1 MSDEER
7 YRRHAKFCREQA
19 SLLRGPE
26 AERWAGHTDEY
37 ERLADVAAEMSG
49 CLVGGVVIR
58 IRISQAV
65 GRRKRDAERLLSS
78 GFTLSGSVH
87 WNITGSGPVPRRRLT
102 ERRYSAPACKQG
114 DQR

>member
-37 ERLADVAAEMSG
+37 ERLADVASG
-49 CLVGGVVIR
+49 M
-58 IRISQAV
+58 
-65 GRRKRDAERLLSS
+65 DAD
-78 GFTLSGSVH
+78 G
-87 WNITGSGPVPRRRLT
+87 IPPVPVG
-102 ERRYSAPACKQG
+102 PAQQQPMQQQQSKMTPE
-114 DQR
+114 DEK